1 MTKEAIIIHIPH
13 SSFYIPPNE
22 RAGIML
28 SNTELENELLKMT
41 DWYTDQLFDVEG
53 CYKHINPVSRL
64 IIDPERFRSDEEE
77 EMSFCGMGAVYTK
90 TSGGKELR
98 KLTHRKREAMLQRYY
113 DPYHQ
118 QLTETVKKILE
129 TCGYCIIVDA
139 HSFPAQHLPYEKD
152 QSPSRPDVC
161 LGYEHYHTYPG
172 LIKAAREFFSAEGM
186 QVEENRPFSG
196 SIVPGPYYLKDKRVV
211 SLMLEINRSL
221 YMNES
226 TGRTHPG
233 FNKVKSMI
241 ARFIDHITAWCNFI
255 NN

>member
-1 MTKEAIIIHIPH
+1 MTKEAMIIHIPH

-53 CYKHINPVSRL
+53 CYKHRNPVSRL

-77 EMSFCGMGAVYTK
+77 EMSSRGMGAVYTK

-98 KLTHRKREAMLQRYY
+98 KLTDRKREALLQRYY

-118 QLTETVKKILE
+118 QLTEMVKKMLE
-129 TCGYCIIVDA
+129 TCGYCTIIDA
-139 HSFPAQHLPYEKD
+139 HSFPAQPLPYEKD
-152 QSPSRPDVC
+152 QSTSRPDVC
-161 LGYEHYHTYPG
+161 IGFEQYHTYPG
-172 LIKAAREFFSAEGM
+172 LIRAAREFFSAEGM
-186 QVEENRPFSG
+186 RVEKNRPFSG
-196 SIVPGPYYLKDKRVV
+196 SIVPAPYYLKDKRVV

-221 YMNES
+221 YMDETSGLKTPQFNRI
-226 TGRTHPG
+226 RT
-233 FNKVKSMI
+233 MI
-241 ARFIDHITAWCNFI
+241 ARFVDYIGTIYS
-255 NN
+255 